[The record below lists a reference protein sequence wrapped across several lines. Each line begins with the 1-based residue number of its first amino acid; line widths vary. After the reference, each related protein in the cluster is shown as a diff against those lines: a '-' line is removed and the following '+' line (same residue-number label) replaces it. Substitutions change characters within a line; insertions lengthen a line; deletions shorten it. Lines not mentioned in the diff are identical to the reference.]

1 MKIDFFKHN
10 VKRVDINNVIRVLQT
25 IFLTT
30 GDDVAEF
37 ERELALYTGNKYG
50 IGLTSCTDA
59 LFLAAKYLG
68 FKPGDE
74 IITTPLSFIAT
85 ANVIEYCGSTPVFV
99 DVEADTGNINA
110 DLIESAITK
119 KTKGIILTHLYG
131 QMCDMKKIAKIAQ
144 KYSLKVIEDAAH
156 CIEGERDGIKVGQL
170 SEAACYSF
178 YPTKNITSG
187 EGGAITTNNKD
198 MYEWLKSARSH
209 GMTKNAA
216 DRYTK
221 RYQHYD
227 MEFLGYK
234 CNMTNIQAAL
244 VINQL
249 KRIDNLLE
257 RREKIAQIYNKGFA
271 KNNAVSRPNVK
282 QQSRHARHL
291 YTIWVDQMK
300 RDSLLSELG
309 DQGIGVAVNFRVI
322 HLMKYYRDKYGF
334 ETGAFPIAEKI
345 GNSTITLP
353 FYPKLSSK
361 EVKHVIQT
369 VNTLTLK

>member
-10 VKRVDINNVIRVLQT
+10 VNKVDINNVVRVLQT

-30 GDDVAEF
+30 GEDVSDF
-37 ERELALYTGNKYG
+37 EKELAAYTGNKYA
-50 IGLTSCTDA
+50 IGVTSCTDA

-74 IITTPLSFIAT
+74 VITTPMSFIAT
-85 ANVIEYCGSTPVFV
+85 ANVIEYCGATPVFV
-99 DVEADTGNINA
+99 DVEADTGNIDA
-110 DLIESAITK
+110 SLIEAAITK

-131 QMCDMKKIAKIAQ
+131 QMCDMKKISSIAK
-144 KYSLKVIEDAAH
+144 KHNLKVIEDAAH
-156 CIEGERDGIKVGQL
+156 CIEGTRDGVKVGEL
-170 SEAACYSF
+170 SDAACYSF

-187 EGGAITTNNKD
+187 EGGAVSTNNQD

-209 GMTKNAA
+209 GMSKNAA

-249 KRIDNLLE
+249 KRIDSLLDK
-257 RREKIAQIYNKGFA
+257 REKVAQKYNRGFS
-271 KNNAVSRPNVK
+271 KNSNISIPKVK
-282 QQSRHARHL
+282 SNSKHARHL
-291 YTIWVDQMK
+291 YTIWVK
-300 RDSLLSELG
+300 PAERDSLLSKLG
-309 DQGIGVAVNFRVI
+309 DAGIGVAVNFRTI
-322 HLMKYYRDKYGF
+322 HLMKYYREKYGYLP
-334 ETGAFPIAEKI
+334 GSFPIAEHI

-353 FYPKLSSK
+353 FYPKLSGN
-361 EVKHVIQT
+361 EIDQVIKT
-369 VNTLTLK
+369 VNQLTE